1 MNKFHPT
8 VLIGNGVIVQSETGQ
23 QSSYCW
29 LHNPIIWDKDDRSNR
44 TAMA

>member
-1 MNKFHPT
+1 MNKFHST

-23 QSSYCW
+23 QSRYCW
-29 LHNPIIWDKDDRSNR
+29 LHNPRIWDINDRSNR